1 MSIFAKIY
9 PPRLNRPFSYAFSE
23 RMGCPKGYSGMDTP
37 FAEYMAGIHWD
48 LRKGT
53 KRIDEQGRRRQLQSH
68 GRDIPSEPPSTEL
81 YDYEMQHLSHNAPG
95 AIPAATCWT
104 TSVTESGSSAYSQLV
119 DASCYNRATANFQ
132 PLDAQ
137 AIFIGYN
144 ADECRFFECPNTMGE
159 YDCPYST
166 IYDVPDRYEYASR
179 YGYEHLPV
187 SSNPQ
192 GWTFENTGCRL
203 YGLGL
208 KSLTPPASEDVIERV
223 ADERVES
230 AI

>member
-1 MSIFAKIY
+1 MPIFAKTY
-9 PPRLNRPFSYAFSE
+9 SPTLNRPFSYAFSE
-23 RMGCPKGYSGMDTP
+23 RMDCPKGYSGMDTP

-53 KRIDEQGRRRQLQSH
+53 KRIDEKGRRRQLQSH

-81 YDYEMQHLSHNAPG
+81 YDYEMQHLSHNAPD
-95 AIPAATCWT
+95 AILAATCWT

-144 ADECRFFECPNTMGE
+144 ADGSSSAPTPWASTTVHIRPSTTYRTGMSTRRATDTSICPSARTRRAGRSRILGA
-159 YDCPYST
+159 DCM
-166 IYDVPDRYEYASR
+166 AS
-179 YGYEHLPV
+179 G
-187 SSNPQ
+187 
-192 GWTFENTGCRL
+192 
-203 YGLGL
+203 
-208 KSLTPPASEDVIERV
+208 
-223 ADERVES
+223 
-230 AI
+230 